1 MMMAKKT
8 ERKGYKLCLWQA
20 RDENGDGLLYNLS
33 IRKRG
38 EEEWRILQER
48 GTKQIFSFETMTLP
62 DGEYEMK
69 LEAVDSPSNPE
80 GKELRAEKISRTFV
94 IDNSLPLLRN
104 FQAKRS
110 GSRLSLEFVAADS
123 YSRIQEVQY
132 LVRPG
137 EWGVIFPEDG
147 ICDSKQE
154 SFNIGSY
161 TSLELRQYGD
171 CKSCGRTR

>member
-1 MMMAKKT
+1 MASPAGDR
-8 ERKGYKLCLWQA
+8 ER
-20 RDENGDGLLYNLS
+20 
-33 IRKRG
+33 
-38 EEEWRILQER
+38 
-48 GTKQIFSFETMTLP
+48 KQIFSFETMTLP

-80 GKELRAEKISRTFV
+80 GKELRAEKISRAFV
-94 IDNSLPLLRN
+94 IDNSLPLVRN

-110 GSRLSLEFVAADS
+110 GSRLSLQFVAADA

-154 SFNIGSY
+154 SFDLGITLPSNFDNMVTVKVVDEHGNIGDSPR
-161 TSLELRQYGD
+161 SFLE
-171 CKSCGRTR
+171 